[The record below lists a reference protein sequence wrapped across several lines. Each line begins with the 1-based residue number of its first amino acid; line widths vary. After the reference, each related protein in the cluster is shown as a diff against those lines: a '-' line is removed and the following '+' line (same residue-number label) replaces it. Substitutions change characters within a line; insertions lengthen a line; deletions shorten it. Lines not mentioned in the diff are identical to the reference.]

1 MDLLLSD
8 KTVFITGASG
18 GIGRAL
24 AEAFA
29 AEGAKLALHALT
41 NREALEGF
49 VAARPWREQALVVEA
64 DVTEPQAVQGALDAA
79 VARLRRVDVAIA
91 NAGIWPAEDLLLAEM
106 PVERIRRTLDVNLL
120 GAIWTA
126 RAFLRRLTP
135 RRDGHGSCL
144 LFIGSTA
151 GRFGEA
157 GHVDYAASKAAL
169 RGLTLTLKNE
179 IVRRDPWGRVNLIE
193 PGWVAT
199 EMAREALDQ
208 PGAIEGAVR
217 TMPLQQLARPADIAR
232 VAVMLASPAASRHVS
247 GETITVAG
255 GMEGR
260 TLWKDAEIDAARV
273 RARLDEEP

>member
-79 VARLRRVDVAIA
+79 VAHFRRVDVAIV
-91 NAGIWPAEDLLLAEM
+91 NAGIWPPEDVPIADM
-106 PVERIRRTLDVNLL
+106 AVERIRRTLEVNLL

-135 RRDGHGSCL
+135 RRDGHGACL

-157 GHVDYAASKAAL
+157 GHGDYAASKAAL

-179 IVRRDPWGRVNLIE
+179 IVRHDPWGRVNLIE

-260 TLWKDAEIDAARV
+260 TLWKDADIDV
-273 RARLDEEP
+273 GRARSRLEDEA